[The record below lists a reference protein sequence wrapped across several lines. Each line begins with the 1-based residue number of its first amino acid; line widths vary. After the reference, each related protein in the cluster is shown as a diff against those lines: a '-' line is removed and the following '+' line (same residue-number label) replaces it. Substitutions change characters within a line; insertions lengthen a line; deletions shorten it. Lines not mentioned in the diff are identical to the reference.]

1 MFATMLV
8 VIQLV
13 VSVVVGLYF
22 FRQLRQSRQKEPA
35 HGRESNREMERMRHL
50 RSIHLSEPLAE
61 KVRPTKM
68 SDVIGQEDGIRSLKA
83 ILCGANPQHVLI
95 YGPPG
100 IGKTC
105 AARLVLEALGKAP
118 LLTAGLHL
126 GEGTGAV
133 ASIPLWDM
141 ALAVYDHC
149 YSFAEG
155 GITPYTPQC

>member
-1 MFATMLV
+1 
-8 VIQLV
+8 
-13 VSVVVGLYF
+13 
-22 FRQLRQSRQKEPA
+22 
-35 HGRESNREMERMRHL
+35 MERMRHL

>member
-133 ASIPLWDM
+133 ASLPLWDM
-141 ALAVYDHC
+141 ALAVYNNC
-149 YSFAEG
+149 YSFTEG
-155 GITPYTPQC
+155 GIAPYTPQC

>member
-68 SDVIGQEDGIRSLKA
+68 SDVIGQEDGIRKTSLGFHRPQYARSGGKPCPNEGFAA
-83 ILCGANPQHVLI
+83 IFLSAVDTVLVCPRHQRHKI
-95 YGPPG
+95 
-100 IGKTC
+100 
-105 AARLVLEALGKAP
+105 
-118 LLTAGLHL
+118 
-126 GEGTGAV
+126 
-133 ASIPLWDM
+133 
-141 ALAVYDHC
+141 
-149 YSFAEG
+149 
-155 GITPYTPQC
+155 

>member
-83 ILCGANPQHVLI
+83 ILWRRKSAA
-95 YGPPG
+95 
-100 IGKTC
+100 C
-105 AARLVLEALGKAP
+105 ADLRPARHRQDLRARLVLEAAKQSQGTPFREDAP
-118 LLTAGLHL
+118 FIEVDATCVRFDERADCRPAHRQR
-126 GEGTGAV
+126 
-133 ASIPLWDM
+133 P
-141 ALAVYDHC
+141 
-149 YSFAEG
+149 
-155 GITPYTPQC
+155 